1 MKPSVSSLATSGLRP
16 AAKEA
21 LLLTATHP
29 LRRVTSGWYTPGR
42 RITLRVAD
50 QLIQR
55 GLARIEISGGRHQLV
70 ATGSGRMVADVIRQR
85 RAGS

>member
-1 MKPSVSSLATSGLRP
+1 MRPHVSSLATSDLRP
-16 AAKEA
+16 AAREA
-21 LLLTATHP
+21 LLLTTAQP
-29 LRRVTSGWYTPGR
+29 LRRVPSGWYTPGR

-55 GLARIEISGGRHQLV
+55 GLARIQISGGRHQLV

-85 RAGS
+85 RAGR